1 MNKKA
6 FTLVEL
12 LVVIAIIALLLSI
25 LLPALSKVRA
35 QAAAIVCRNNLRQ
48 LSTGLDLY
56 HMDSDGKTLVSQG
69 GGDFWFTQIAPYL
82 ADPKYKQDPE
92 STLKGT
98 MKVIYCPATKR
109 PVFNQGG
116 SWGTA
121 TNPWRYH
128 VPKFQAEGS
137 YALNGWVAG
146 WSWDEMVDYGIFA
159 EEDKGFSFRDAIQG
173 RADIPVFSDSVWV
186 DAFPEHVQTV
196 PFNLYD
202 PIDDLGFGRICID
215 RHKMSIDISFAD
227 GHAEQVRL
235 KDLWLLRWNRIFEPT
250 EVQVPAQ
257 QH

>member
-25 LLPALSKVRA
+25 LMPALSKVRA
-35 QAAAIVCRNNLRQ
+35 QAGAIVCRNNLRQ

-56 HMDSDGKTLVSQG
+56 HMDSDNKTLVSEG

-92 STLKGT
+92 NMLKGP

-109 PVFNQGG
+109 PVREQGG

-128 VPKFQAEGS
+128 VTKFQAEGS

-146 WSWDEMVDYGIFA
+146 WSWEEMVDYGIFA
-159 EEDKGFSFRDAIQG
+159 EEDEALSFRDAIQG
-173 RADIPVFSDSVWV
+173 RGDIPVFSDSVWV
-186 DAFPEHVQTV
+186 DAFPEHTQVV
-196 PFNLYD
+196 PFNLHD
-202 PIDDLGFGRICID
+202 PIDDYGFGRICVD
-215 RHKMSIDISFAD
+215 RHKMTIDVSFAD
-227 GHAEQVRL
+227 GHAEQIRL
-235 KDLWLLRWNRIFEPT
+235 KDLWLLKWNRVFEPT
-250 EVQVPAQ
+250 EIQFPAQ
-257 QH
+257 